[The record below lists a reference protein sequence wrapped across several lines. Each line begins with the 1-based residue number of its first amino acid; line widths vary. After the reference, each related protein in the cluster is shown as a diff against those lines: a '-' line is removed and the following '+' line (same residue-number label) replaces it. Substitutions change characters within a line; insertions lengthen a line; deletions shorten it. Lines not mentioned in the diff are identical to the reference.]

1 MTRINIT
8 DISPDGVRIVI
19 DWSKFVPGT
28 SIFIPTINTDKAV
41 EHVRKAGRL
50 NKNEIEKRVCIENGK
65 YGVRVWR
72 LQ

>member
-1 MTRINIT
+1 MTRINIA

-28 SIFIPTINTDKAV
+28 SIFIPTINTDKAI
-41 EHVRKAGRL
+41 EHIRKAARL